1 MSSLIDDAPEGVNTP
16 EFSVS
21 ELSGAVKRMVE
32 GEFGF
37 VRVRGEVGRVSR
49 PRSGHV
55 YMDLKDDRA
64 VLAGVIWKGVA
75 NGLAVQPEEG
85 MEVVA
90 TGRLTT
96 FPGQSKY
103 QIVVESLAPAGVGA
117 LMAMLEKRRKALVAE
132 GLFDEA
138 RKRPL
143 PYLPRRIGVVT
154 SPSGAV
160 IRDILHRLGERFP
173 VHVLVWPVAVQGEK
187 CAPEVAAAINSFSA
201 LPEDRR
207 PDVVIVARGGGSV
220 EDLWGFNEEIV
231 VRAAASS
238 AIPLISAVGHETD
251 TTLIDYAADRR
262 APTPTAAAEMA
273 VPVRADLIAAI
284 ADLQARRLRA
294 MAQGVERRRQRL
306 SDLARALPRPAQ
318 LLAERRQR
326 LDLAAA
332 SLPKPALMLADRK
345 QRLEN
350 LSLRMPKPAQ
360 CLADA
365 RRDLGARADRLGPA
379 LRIHAQ
385 KARQRLTETAA
396 GLRPAPL
403 VERIALRKERLQ
415 RNAERLRPAKTRMQ
429 SQARDKLAGLART
442 LGVFSYER
450 TLERGYAV
458 VRDSKG
464 SVIST
469 ASALPEDG
477 QVEIQFQGDVR
488 VPART
493 GGGAPSTSPQA
504 PGKPKRKRAN
514 PSPDDNQGSLF

>member
-49 PRSGHV
+49 PRSGHI

-103 QIVVESLAPAGVGA
+103 QIVIDSVAPAGVGA
-117 LMAMLEKRRKALVAE
+117 LMAMLEKRRKALAAE
-132 GLFDEA
+132 GLFAEA

-143 PYLPRRIGVVT
+143 PYLPRRIGVIT

-173 VHVLVWPVAVQGEK
+173 VHVLVWPVVVQGDR
-187 CAPEVAAAINSFSA
+187 CAPEVATAIEGFSA
-201 LPEDRR
+201 MPEDRR

-220 EDLWGFNEEIV
+220 EDLWGFNEELV
-231 VRAAASS
+231 VRAAAGS
-238 AIPLISAVGHETD
+238 AIPLISAIGHETD
-251 TTLIDYAADRR
+251 TTLIDYASDRR

-273 VPVRADLIAAI
+273 VPVKAELAATI

-294 MAQGVERRRQRL
+294 LEQGLERRRQRL

-326 LDLAAA
+326 LDLATAG
-332 SLPKPALMLADRK
+332 LPKPGVMLAERRQK
-345 QRLEN
+345 LN
-350 LSLRMPKPAQ
+350 LAASGLN
-360 CLADA
+360 
-365 RRDLGARADRLGPA
+365 PA
-379 LRIHAQ
+379 LRHHAQ

-403 VERIALRKERLQ
+403 AERISRRRERLAQ
-415 RNAERLRPAKTRMQ
+415 QAGQLAPAAARLRTR
-429 SQARDKLAGLART
+429 AADRIAALGRT
-442 LGVFSYER
+442 LGAYSYKR

-458 VRDSKG
+458 VRGADG
-464 SVIST
+464 SVVAT
-469 ASALPEDG
+469 AAAVPPDGAL
-477 QVEIQFQGDVR
+477 EIEFADARVTAQTGDR
-488 VPART
+488 PPPPAQPA
-493 GGGAPSTSPQA
+493 AP
-504 PGKPKRKRAN
+504 KPKTRRAK
-514 PSPDDNQGSLF
+514 PGPDDNQGNLF